1 MICRHIERSAIGG
14 LVAWLLPVVVVAAT
28 PDVAPSAP
36 RRVALLPLQPLGT
49 SAETALSLDALLR
62 AEVARLDG
70 IKLLTAAQSELAAR
84 VVKADVEGCGRVEC
98 LARAGA
104 ACQADWVVFGTAGS
118 LGEAHTLDLK
128 LVDVAGQTEARRLT
142 FKLTGNHDVLIEGL
156 RTAVAQLVAPE
167 QFVGALEIELPA
179 RGAEVFID
187 GRSHGKTPLGR
198 IEGLAPGE
206 HALKI
211 VLPGYEDFDRF
222 FTVHFGR
229 TALVRATLS
238 ENGIAAEIDA
248 DKVAYLE
255 RGRSQAQLMRGL
267 SLGGMVGGLAV
278 LLVGG
283 GGMWALGELRASDY
297 RARVTD
303 YNQQLP
309 RLQSSYDQLQ
319 AIGHEMIVYDLA
331 TVTAVVSGLA
341 LGIAGGVLWYVGE
354 DPDKYAAVRR
364 GDE

>member
-1 MICRHIERSAIGG
+1 MNRRPIDHRLACG
-14 LVAWLLPVVVVAAT
+14 LLAWLLPTLLLAAA
-28 PDVAPSAP
+28 PDEATTGP
-36 RRVALLPLQPLGT
+36 RQVALLPLQPLGAP
-49 SAETALSLDALLR
+49 AETARSLDALLR

-70 IKLLTAAQSELAAR
+70 IKLLTPKQTEPAVLVMSG
-84 VVKADVEGCGRVEC
+84 DIEGCRSVEC
-98 LARAGA
+98 LARAGT
-104 ACQADWVVFGTAGS
+104 ACRADWVLFGTAGS
-118 LGEAHTLDLK
+118 LGESHTLDLK

-142 FKLTGNHDVLIEGL
+142 VKLTGDHDVLIEGL

-179 RGAEVFID
+179 SGAEVFID

-238 ENGIAAEIDA
+238 DNGIAAEIDA
-248 DKVAYLE
+248 DKVSYLE
-255 RGRSQAQLMRGL
+255 RGRSRAQLMRGL
-267 SLGGMVGGLAV
+267 ALGGMVGGLAV

-297 RARVTD
+297 RARVED

-319 AIGHEMIVYDLA
+319 SIGRELILYDLA
-331 TVTAVVSGLA
+331 TVAAVVSGLA
-341 LGIAGGVLWYVGE
+341 LGIAGGVLYFVGE
-354 DPDKYAAVRR
+354 DPDRYAAVRR